1 MDKKIKTTSLK
12 DFFQRISYNWEKD
25 KQLLSEILKLS
36 KTRVNYSINEFT
48 LSWGMEQTFFI
59 KACCESIGCKNFF
72 EIGTG
77 RGTASYA
84 VSLIPH
90 IEKVVTVDIIPHT
103 QKQNTAI
110 NFKPAVVSNR
120 DLYEMVSLEE
130 KEKITFHHV
139 NDYQFIL
146 ENYNSFFDIAFI
158 DGCHEDYD
166 IIMND
171 FEIVSRIIKNG
182 GWIIW
187 DDYDPNKF
195 EVKNVVTEIVKKY
208 KLKCELI
215 EFRGHLFGEKAP
227 EKQAGEIIMKFIK

>member
-1 MDKKIKTTSLK
+1 MKTTSLK
-12 DFFQRISYNWEKD
+12 DFFQRISYDWEKD
-25 KQLLSEILKLS
+25 KPPLSEILKLS
-36 KTRVNYSINEFT
+36 KTRVNSSINKFV

-59 KACCESIGCKNFF
+59 KACCQSIGCKNFF

-90 IEKVVTVDIIPHT
+90 VEKIVTVDIIPHD

-110 NFKPAVVSNR
+110 NFNPAVVSNK
-120 DLYEMVSLEE
+120 DIYEMVSLEE

-146 ENYNSFFDIAFI
+146 ENYNSFFDVAFI

-171 FEIVSRIIKNG
+171 FKIVSQVIKNG

-187 DDYDPNKF
+187 DDYDPNRF
-195 EVKNVVTEIVKKY
+195 EVKNVVTEIVKKH
-208 KLKCELI
+208 KLRCELI
-215 EFRGHLFGEKAP
+215 EFRGHLFGTKLP
-227 EKQAGEIIMKFIK
+227 EKQAGEVIMRFIK